1 MKGEWNHHAGMIDTG
16 REDEGGKKERRRVDE
31 GLGTNG

>member
-1 MKGEWNHHAGMIDTG
+1 MKEGVESSGMMDNG
-16 REDEGGKKERRRVDE
+16 REDEGGKRGGRRGDE